1 MDTSSTL
8 PITGLLLAAGQGSR
22 MGQPKAIVEIEGRT
36 LTEIAV
42 ETLLAGGC
50 RDVLV
55 VLGADAQRVRTRL
68 EISQAAWTQ
77 RVVTAECPN
86 WSNGISASLRTGL
99 ASLAA
104 RGKTCPAATLVHLV
118 DLPDIG
124 AHVVGRVLDQG
135 RRKAGLP
142 LVLARAAYAGVAG
155 HPALIGQAHWQGVM
169 DSARGDRGAG
179 SFLRRHDAALVECG
193 DLAAGRDLDTPAEL
207 QAYREERGRPRADGD
222 KRSP

>member
-1 MDTSSTL
+1 MPSTL

-22 MGQPKAIVEIEGRT
+22 MGLPKAIVEIEGRT
-36 LTEIAV
+36 LTEMAV

-68 EISQAAWTQ
+68 DISQATWAQ

-104 RGKTCPAATLVHLV
+104 RGKACPAATLVHLV

-124 AHVVGRVLDQG
+124 PDVVRRVLDQG
-135 RRKAGLP
+135 RSRSGLP
-142 LVLARAAYAGVAG
+142 HVLAQAAYAGVAG
-155 HPALIGQAHWQGVM
+155 HPALIGQAHWQGVV

-179 SFLRRHDAALVECG
+179 AFLRRHHAALVDCG
-193 DLAAGRDLDTPAEL
+193 DLAAGRDIDTPAEL
-207 QAYREERGRPRADGD
+207 QAYRAQPTRPQADGD
-222 KRSP
+222 RQSS